1 MGLLTMND
9 DSKNLKKVAEDLAEI
24 FARPFAPNPSNLKRK
39 ARKSQKKQFTGAQA
53 RTDDRDRRT

>member
-1 MGLLTMND
+1 MND